1 MKCNGSLA
9 WTSGL
14 DENDRHAKPY
24 HTMRSSFQAPSV
36 VRFFSFHFVSFLLSV
51 GSPSAR
57 LGGKCLMIY
66 FF

>member
-1 MKCNGSLA
+1 MRCNRSLA
-9 WTSGL
+9 WTTGL
-14 DENDRHAKPY
+14 DENDRHATIPY
-24 HTMRSSFQAPSV
+24 HKVLLSSTVSRS
-36 VRFFSFHFVSFLLSV
+36 FFPSFHFVSFLLSV